1 VRVGS
6 RVRFLHEGQELVGW
20 VNRITKRATVLVED
34 IRGERFTDGKRYL
47 RFYVPLERLRLLPTS
62 LPR

>member
-1 VRVGS
+1 
-6 RVRFLHEGQELVGW
+6 
-20 VNRITKRATVLVED
+20 LVED

-47 RFYVPLERLRLLPTS
+47 RFYVPLERLRLLSTS